1 MTTQEML
8 GQDEMK
14 LAKLA
19 ASLDHVKINLG
30 IQAENTRKLSV
41 RDHTLRSESLHLDII
56 LRGPSGLLEEVS
68 KGRQSH
74 LEAQ

>member
-1 MTTQEML
+1 MTTQEMFER
-8 GQDEMK
+8 DEMK
-14 LAKLA
+14 LAQLA

-41 RDHTLRSESLHLDII
+41 RDDALRSAKLHLDIV